1 MLDKIAMSKNNFLAT
16 LRTRWTTTLTFIAK
30 PTKQFREQQS
40 HLMPIKLT

>member
-1 MLDKIAMSKNNFLAT
+1 MLDKIAMSKNIFQAT
-16 LRTRWTTTLTFIAK
+16 VSRKWTTILTFIAK